1 MPRLPLAGLL
11 LAGSLLGGCASH
23 WQDMFV
29 SYSDQM
35 VPLRNQLLLGHAAE
49 ALPEVRDST
58 PGDDTYVLDRLEQ
71 GRIAWLASQDA
82 ASKQAFVAADSRLAW
97 EDNQAE
103 YRVSQGLAQA
113 GSLLTNDQTMAYRA
127 PDYER
132 TMLHHY
138 LALNYLQRGD
148 AEGALVEVRRANQVQ
163 EQALKRRADEVRKAK
178 QKSEEAEAEGEMRQL
193 MSRGAP
199 ELDRLIGRVKNG
211 FQNAYTFYFS
221 GVLYEAAGDLNDAW
235 VDYQRGY
242 QIAPDNRSLQDALL
256 RLARQRGAADE
267 IRDTEKRWAARRRP
281 WPRIRA
287 SWWCCLKM
295 G

>member
-82 ASKQAFVAADSRLAW
+82 ASKQAFAAADSRLAW

-113 GSLLTNDQTMAYRA
+113 GSLLTNDQTMVYRA

-148 AEGALVEVRRANQVQ
+148 AEGGAGGGAPRQPGAGAGPQTAGRRGAQG
-163 EQALKRRADEVRKAK
+163 KAK
-178 QKSEEAEAEGEMRQL
+178 ER
-193 MSRGAP
+193 RG
-199 ELDRLIGRVKNG
+199 
-211 FQNAYTFYFS
+211 
-221 GVLYEAAGDLNDAW
+221 
-235 VDYQRGY
+235 RGGY
-242 QIAPDNRSLQDALL
+242 RN
-256 RLARQRGAADE
+256 
-267 IRDTEKRWAARRRP
+267 
-281 WPRIRA
+281 
-287 SWWCCLKM
+287 
-295 G
+295 